1 MKKMQRCNAQPGY
14 RKWLVTLGILVGCLS
29 SGSADPL
36 RIVTWGG
43 AYEAAQ
49 RQALFEPYEEKSG
62 RTIEVLQYNGSLE
75 EMRRRARR
83 EKWDLVDM
91 TEDLAIAA
99 CQEGL
104 VQPINHQEVFLK
116 ESFRALKEDFAPL
129 RLTDCAIPQE
139 VYALVLAYDDRAFPG
154 RKPDSVEDF
163 FDVQQFP
170 GKRAVQ
176 KTPDGLLE
184 WALLAEGVPQ
194 RQIYDLLSTDRGLRL
209 ALQNLEGIRDQI
221 VWWEDP
227 AEPARMLER
236 GEVVMASGYNGRFFF
251 ATQERDAPIV
261 TIWDGQLIGTDVW
274 VMARDADTEAALHF
288 LQFATQAERMAD
300 LAELI
305 PYGPARTSAL
315 DQIGLHPNS
324 NIPMRDHLPNARLSS
339 GRYLI
344 RDPEWYAN
352 TQSLRNRRF
361 RSWLQEDDK

>member
-1 MKKMQRCNAQPGY
+1 MQPCNPQLGY
-14 RKWLVTLGILVGCLS
+14 RKWLVILGILVGCLS
-29 SGSADPL
+29 SRSAEPL

-49 RQALFEPYEEKSG
+49 RRALFDPYEEKFG
-62 RTIEVLQYNGSLE
+62 RTIEVLQYNGSLD
-75 EMRRRARR
+75 EMKRHALS
-83 EKWDLVDM
+83 EQWDLVDM

-99 CQEGL
+99 CREGL
-104 VQPINHQEVFLK
+104 VQPINHQKVFLK
-116 ESFRALKEDFAPL
+116 ESPRALKEDFAPM

-139 VYALVLAYDDRAFPG
+139 VYAQVFAYDDRAFPG
-154 RKPDSVEDF
+154 RKPDTVEDF
-163 FDVQQFP
+163 FDVEQFP
-170 GKRAVQ
+170 GKRALQ

-209 ALQNLEGIRDQI
+209 AFRKIEDIREQI
-221 VWWEDP
+221 VWWEDS

-251 ATQERDAPIV
+251 AKQEWDAPIV

-274 VMARDADTEAALHF
+274 VIARNADTEAALHF
-288 LQFATQAERMAD
+288 LQFSTQAKQMAD

-324 NIPMRDHLPNARLSS
+324 NIPMREHLPNARLSS

-361 RSWLQEDDK
+361 RNWLQEDGK